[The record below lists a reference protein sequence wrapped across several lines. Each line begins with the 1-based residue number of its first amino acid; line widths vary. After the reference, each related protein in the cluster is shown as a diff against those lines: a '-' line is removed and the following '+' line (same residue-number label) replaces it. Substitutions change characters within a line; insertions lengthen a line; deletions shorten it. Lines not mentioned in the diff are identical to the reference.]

1 MNLDPVLQNELS
13 TPSQIVWGPLSMI
26 CILPF
31 YQSNPFLPSFT
42 VSFLARKLVELKSW
56 KAGANSLPSFQSA
69 KAFYARCYSTIV
81 MNQNVM

>member
-1 MNLDPVLQNELS
+1 MNLDPVPQNELS

-31 YQSNPFLPSFT
+31 RRSNPFLPSFA
-42 VSFLARKLVELKSW
+42 VSFLTRKLVELKSW
-56 KAGANSLPSFQSA
+56 NAGANSLPSFQSVE
-69 KAFYARCYSTIV
+69 AFYARCYSTIV